1 MANNMHDS
9 VISFSYN
16 RSRAES
22 ISTRPTDDAV
32 TLAAFRQLDS
42 CYALSDEAFLQ
53 FLGKLTS
60 PMDAI
65 QINFEEYP
73 GDHCT
78 FFEQHRFLCIYLQIS
93 SLPLR
98 HPTLKA
104 VLDFCEQLPCFRSHI
119 IPYRS
124 KGQKG
129 CVTLIHWSTLDG
141 LIPEE
146 EIETFFVDNSSV
158 PVSAM
163 RLGIGLPHRG
173 FNGIYSSYFEAN
185 SCYFTNYLMNTTD
198 FRFRQ
203 MSSYCQTSTTL
214 IGMQRMIVADITYQ
228 MGRSCIMYA
237 DQWFEL
243 YRKTGNDLQA
253 LKCDVILLY
262 AEIKNTIFANYVLKN
277 KKIKNGMEMYEIM
290 NIQSFQEMR
299 SWFLIWLT
307 YTLDN
312 FELKKGISFDLPSVQ
327 NFIQQHISDDI
338 SLTKVASYFY
348 MNPSYF
354 SRKFKESFGQT
365 FMHYVT
371 EQKMLCAR
379 ELLQSNRQVSIV
391 AQILGYNDV
400 KHFRLLYKKYFGEP
414 PKANHKTSRS

>member
-1 MANNMHDS
+1 MTNNVHDS
-9 VISFSYN
+9 VNSSSYH
-16 RSRAES
+16 RLGTES
-22 ISTRPTDDAV
+22 ISTRSEDDAV
-32 TLAAFRQLDS
+32 TLAAFRRLDS
-42 CYALSDEAFLQ
+42 CYALSDESFLQ
-53 FLGKLTS
+53 FLDQLTS
-60 PMDAI
+60 PIDAI
-65 QINFEEYP
+65 QIAFEEHP
-73 GDHCT
+73 WDRCT
-78 FFEQHRFLCIYLQIS
+78 LFEQHRFLCIYLQTR

-104 VLDFCEQLPCFRSHI
+104 VLDFCEQLTCFRSHI

-124 KGQKG
+124 KGQKN
-129 CVTLIHWSTLDG
+129 CVTLIYWTTPDG
-141 LIPEE
+141 LIPAE
-146 EIETFFVDNSSV
+146 EIEVFFVNNS
-158 PVSAM
+158 PAPASAV
-163 RLGIGLPHRG
+163 RLGIGLLHRG
-173 FNGIYSSYFEAN
+173 FHGIYSSYFEAN
-185 SCYFTNYLMNTTD
+185 SCYFTNHLMNTGK
-198 FRFRQ
+198 FRFSQ
-203 MSSYCQTSTTL
+203 MSSYCQTSTSL

-228 MGRSCIMYA
+228 MGRSCVMYA

-243 YRKTGNDLQA
+243 YRKTGKDLQA

-290 NIQSFQEMR
+290 NISSFQEMR

-312 FELKKGISFDLPSVQ
+312 FELKKGISFDPPSVQ
-327 NFIQQHISDDI
+327 NFIQQHINDDI

-354 SRKFKESFGQT
+354 SRKFKETFGQT
-365 FMHYVT
+365 FVHYVT
-371 EQKMLCAR
+371 DQKMLCAR

-400 KHFRLLYKKYFGEP
+400 KHFRSLYKKYYGES
-414 PKANHKTSRS
+414 PKANHKASRG